1 MDIETKNRLQNQL
14 KESEAFIEKIKA
26 ELYAALGKVAL
37 LKELLIEQPKP
48 VEQPKES

>member
-1 MDIETKNRLQNQL
+1 MDNKTKQDLITRLKQA
-14 KESEAFIEKIKA
+14 EEFVEKIKA